1 MPTFAE
7 RMGLRASRTIVQSE
21 SLDEETRTAL
31 WNMLVILQ
39 EVFDAQLRGYH
50 DSGPTHDELLTSIW
64 VNHFKRPRDEQ
75 PHRVA
80 TWNLIKKEILE
91 GEWVDALE
99 VLERTSKVLARADEE
114 RAEDSS
120 GAFTNALNDRFEQYL
135 VGYRFIGN
143 EITPIDSSA
152 EADSV
157 DTALADAASIA
168 GARHSLERAVELLAD
183 RQNPDYPNSV
193 KESISAVEAVTKK
206 ITGEGTLGAGL
217 KKLQGAGVNIHPA
230 LKEGWLKI
238 YGWTSDEDGVRHGS
252 IDAASIDQ
260 TMAKYMLVSCSAF
273 VSYLIDEGRKSGLI

>member
-1 MPTFAE
+1 
-7 RMGLRASRTIVQSE
+7 MGLRASRTIVQSE

-50 DSGPTHDELLTSIW
+50 DSGPTHDELLTSMW

-75 PHRVA
+75 PRRA
-80 TWNLIKKEILE
+80 ETWNLIKKEILE
-91 GEWVDALE
+91 GEWFDALD
-99 VLERTSKVLARADEE
+99 VLERTSKVLAQTDEE
-114 RAEDSS
+114 RGEKSS
-120 GAFTNALNDRFEQYL
+120 GAFTDALNDRFERYL

-143 EITPIDSSA
+143 EVTPIDSSA

-157 DTALADAASIA
+157 DTALADTASIA

-183 RQNPDYPNSV
+183 RQSPDYPNSV
-193 KESISAVEAVTKK
+193 KESISAVEAITKR
-206 ITGEGTLGAGL
+206 ITGESTLGAGL
-217 KKLQGAGVNIHPA
+217 KKLQGAGLNIHPA

-252 IDAASIDQ
+252 IEAASIDQ

>member
-50 DSGPTHDELLTSIW
+50 DSGPTHDELLTSMW
-64 VNHFKRPRDEQ
+64 VNHFKRPQDEQ
-75 PHRVA
+75 PRRAA

-91 GEWVDALE
+91 GEWFDALD
-99 VLERTSKVLARADEE
+99 VLERTSKVLAQTDEE
-114 RAEDSS
+114 RGEKSS
-120 GAFTNALNDRFEQYL
+120 GAFTNALNDRFERYL

-143 EITPIDSSA
+143 EVTPIDSSA

-157 DTALADAASIA
+157 DTALADTASIA

-183 RQNPDYPNSV
+183 RQSPDYPNSV
-193 KESISAVEAVTKK
+193 KESISAVEAITKR